1 MRERG
6 TEERETGRQLI
17 KRTST
22 PLAIGVIGS
31 NFVGSV
37 ILFSLVAFVIPL
49 PDLNNSDEIRR
60 VNLIALGIYVVF
72 AVIIGVLR
80 TLRDSRPVIKWLR
93 EERPPTS
100 AEQALALLGPRRLL
114 NRLARS
120 WGIGVVFFVIL
131 DFSYNPRLGL
141 VVGIAGAFSALGTCA
156 FSYLVAE
163 RATRPIARRALEDG
177 PKEHPAVPGVT
188 TRIMLAWALSTGA
201 PVLGVALIGAGEAL
215 RILPEDFTQLAYSS
229 MIICFIAL
237 FVGLQAMFL
246 VSRSIADPVKSVREG
261 MDRVSGGDL
270 AVSVPVFD
278 ASEIGMLQT
287 GFNDMVAGLRERERM
302 RDIFGRHVGE
312 DVAAQALEVG
322 ADLGGEVREV
332 AVLFIDVVGSTEM
345 AASRPPQD
353 VVELLNRFFGVVV
366 EVVDASGGS
375 INKFEGDAA
384 LCVFGAPFD
393 RDDPAGDALAAARTM
408 ARRLRDEI
416 PELSAGIGVSG
427 GPAVAGNVGA
437 AARFEYTVIGDP
449 VNEAARLTEIAKQQ
463 PDLVVASEAV
473 VSRANAGEAER
484 WTLGDSILLR
494 GRSEPTRL
502 AVPLAL

>member
-1 MRERG
+1 MSEPPAAARV
-6 TEERETGRQLI
+6 TGRELI
-17 KRTST
+17 KNALM

-31 NFVGSV
+31 NFVGAI
-37 ILFSLVAFVIPL
+37 ILFSLVAFVIPI
-49 PDLNNSDEIRR
+49 PDLANSEQIRR
-60 VNLIALGIYVVF
+60 VNVIALTIFVVC

-80 TLRDSRPVIKWLR
+80 TLQDSRPVIRWLR

-100 AEQALALLGPRRLL
+100 EEQALALLGPRRLL
-114 NRLARS
+114 VRLARS

-131 DFSYNPRLGL
+131 DFTYNPRLAL
-141 VVGIAGAFSALGTCA
+141 VIGIAGVFSALGTCA

-163 RATRPIARRALEDG
+163 RSTRQIARRALEDG

-201 PVLGVALIGAGEAL
+201 PVLGVALIGAGAAL
-215 RILPEDFTQLAYSS
+215 RILPENFEQLAYSS

-237 FVGLQAMFL
+237 FVGLQMMFL

-261 MDRVSGGDL
+261 MDVVQGGDL

-312 DVAAQALEVG
+312 EVAAQALQVG

-332 AVLFIDVVGSTEM
+332 AVLFIDVVGSTQM
-345 AASRPPQD
+345 AATRPPQE

-366 EVVDASGGS
+366 DVVDAHGGS

-384 LCVFGAPFD
+384 LCIFGAPFD
-393 RDDPAGDALAAARTM
+393 RDDPAGDALSAARDM
-408 ARRLRDEI
+408 ARRLRDEM
-416 PELSAGIGVSG
+416 PEMSAGIGVSG

-449 VNEAARLTEIAKQQ
+449 VNEAARLTEVAKQQ

-473 VSRANAGEAER
+473 ISRAGADEAARWNLGE
-484 WTLGDSILLR
+484 SIQLR
-494 GRSEPTRL
+494 GRTELTRL
-502 AVPLAL
+502 AVPSSL